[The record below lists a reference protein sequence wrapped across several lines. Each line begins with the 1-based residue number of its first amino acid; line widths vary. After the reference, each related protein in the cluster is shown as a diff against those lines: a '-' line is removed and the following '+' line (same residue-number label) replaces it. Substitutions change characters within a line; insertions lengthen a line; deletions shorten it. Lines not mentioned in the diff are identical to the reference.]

1 MRQGILFK
9 KQTNLPFAR
18 IQNVS
23 FEHPFYFKPLDLVT
37 VNMDSPGS
45 ASDEVH
51 LSALKLSGA
60 QSIHARIKT
69 VRRTHRSEETQEKLF
84 GVDHIIIELHKLQKG
99 RFTQT
104 PLIKR
109 HGLGSLSWVV
119 ASRTVTMPFLEANF
133 ARQMLDYGLFQS
145 ESSAR
150 SWM

>member
-1 MRQGILFK
+1 M
-9 KQTNLPFAR
+9 
-18 IQNVS
+18 
-23 FEHPFYFKPLDLVT
+23 
-37 VNMDSPGS
+37 
-45 ASDEVH
+45 
-51 LSALKLSGA
+51 LKLSET
-60 QSIHARIKT
+60 QSIHTRIKT

-84 GVDHIIIELHKLQKG
+84 GVDHIIIELHKLQKV